1 MTIFKAFLC
10 VLRRNAW
17 ILIMYSA
24 ILIFFS
30 IFSVQANNTNLNF
43 EATKPDLYLVNH
55 DGDSELSQSL
65 AQYLAAHNNLI
76 ELSEEADAL
85 DDALFYRQINYA
97 VIIPKGF
104 GADFLAGKEP
114 TLAIRSTGDYN
125 AAFAEM
131 TLQRYLNTAQSYRL
145 IYQEESELVRSVEK
159 TLAEEVPIELAAKRD
174 VSGLEQAAFYY
185 NFLNYPLIVGCIFMI
200 CTVMLSFREEKVAR
214 RIAVGGM
221 RPERINR
228 VLLFANSLFA
238 FLLWLVYVGVSFIV
252 VGRVMWS
259 VQGAWFILNSFIFA
273 FCVTSLALLLANI
286 VRSRNALNGLTN
298 VIGLGS
304 SFLCGAFVPLVWL
317 PESVRLIAHIFPSYW
332 YIDANEKIK
341 ALETC
346 SWDYVAPILFNL
358 VIVLIFALVF
368 ILATN
373 LLSRR
378 ARRKAA

>member
-97 VIIPKGF
+97 VTIPKGF
-104 GADFLAGKEP
+104 GTDFLAGKEP

-125 AAFAEM
+125 ATFAEM

-145 IYQEESELVRSVEK
+145 IYQEESELIRSVEK

-185 NFLNYPLIVGCIFMI
+185 NFLNYPLIAGCIFMI

-214 RIAVGGM
+214 RIAVGGI
-221 RPERINR
+221 RPEHINR
-228 VLLFANSLFA
+228 ALLFANSLFA

-252 VGRVMWS
+252 VGRVMWL
-259 VQGAWFILNSFIFA
+259 VQGAWFILNSFVFA

-317 PESVRLIAHIFPSYW
+317 PESVRLVAHAFPSYW

-346 SWDYVAPILFNL
+346 TWDHVTPVLFNMA
-358 VIVLIFALVF
+358 VVLIFTLVF
-368 ILATN
+368 ILVTN

-378 ARRKAA
+378 ARHRTA